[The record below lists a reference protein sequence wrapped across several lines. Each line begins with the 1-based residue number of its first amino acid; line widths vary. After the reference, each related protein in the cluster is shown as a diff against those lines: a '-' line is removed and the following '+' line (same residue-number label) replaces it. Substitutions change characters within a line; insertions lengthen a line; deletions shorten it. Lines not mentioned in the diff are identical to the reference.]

1 MSPVARSGTWFLP
14 LDGRMTMTFRVEE
27 RDGAVRFAVR
37 AQPRASRSEV
47 VGEHG
52 GALRVRLAA
61 PPVEGEA
68 NDELV
73 RCLAKWL
80 GVPRRAVRLVAGET
94 GRNKVVEVEGIDADV
109 VTDALA
115 GRRRR

>member
-1 MSPVARSGTWFLP
+1 M
-14 LDGRMTMTFRVEE
+14 MTLRVDE
-27 RDGAVRFAVR
+27 REGAVRFAVR

-52 GALRVRLAA
+52 DALRVRLAA

-73 RCLAKWL
+73 RCLAKWVD
-80 GVPRRAVRLVAGET
+80 VPRGAVRLVAGAT
-94 GRNKVVEVEGIDADV
+94 GRNKVVEVDGVDAAAIHR
-109 VTDALA
+109 ALA
-115 GRRRR
+115 RGKH

>member
-1 MSPVARSGTWFLP
+1 M
-14 LDGRMTMTFRVEE
+14 MTLRVDE
-27 RDGAVRFAVR
+27 RKGAVRFAVR

-52 GALRVRLAA
+52 DALRVRLAA

-68 NDELV
+68 SDELV

-80 GVPRRAVRLVAGET
+80 DVPRGAVRLVAGAT
-94 GRNKVVEVEGIDADV
+94 GRNKVVEVDGVDAAAIHR
-109 VTDALA
+109 ALA
-115 GRRRR
+115 RGKH

>member
-1 MSPVARSGTWFLP
+1 
-14 LDGRMTMTFRVEE
+14 MTTLRVEE
-27 RDGAVRFAVR
+27 REGAVRFAVR

-68 NDELV
+68 NTELV

-80 GVPRRAVRLVAGET
+80 DLPRSSIRLVAGAT
-94 GRNKVVEVEGIDADV
+94 GRNKIVEVEGIDAATIHRALDR
-109 VTDALA
+109 DAGGNS
-115 GRRRR
+115 GRDARKR

>member
-1 MSPVARSGTWFLP
+1 MQI
-14 LDGRMTMTFRVEE
+14 EE

-61 PPVEGEA
+61 PPVDGEA

-73 RCLAKWL
+73 RCLARWL
-80 GVPRRAVRLVAGET
+80 DLPRRAVHLVTGAT
-94 GRNKVVEVEGIDADV
+94 GRNKVVEIEGIGAAEV
-109 VTDALA
+109 RRALE
-115 GRRRR
+115 G